1 MFSSTVFVFLFLSR
15 SCKGGWCESFFTTHE
30 CSLVMGV
37 FRQQLTRKGQRVTKG
52 SAMISGSLPQ
62 KRPSCSLISASNA
75 TAADVLR
82 WQLKHTRAASI
93 LNKQL
98 TSKGRHD
105 KWLFAILFANQC
117 KQCNSGGCIK
127 VAIETHKSSKHIV
140 KTAHAERALTNKGRQ
155 HD

>member
-1 MFSSTVFVFLFLSR
+1 
-15 SCKGGWCESFFTTHE
+15 
-30 CSLVMGV
+30 MGV
-37 FRQQLTRKGQRVTKG
+37 FLQQLTPKGQRVTKG

-62 KRPSCSLISASNA
+62 KRPSCWLFSASNA
-75 TAADVLR
+75 TAPDVLR
-82 WQLKHTRAASI
+82 WQLKHRRAANI

-117 KQCNSGGCIK
+117 KQCNSSGCK
-127 VAIETHKSSKHIV
+127 VAIETHKSSKRIIV